1 MWYQNSWQQ
10 TQNKSQSTVYY
21 IYLSQIQTTTRTRTH
36 FEANPRKKLSFLA
49 ERSNI
54 FHMSSSADFYNIP
67 SSPSQSPRPGQ
78 KKGRRKREREK
89 VFWYQKKGAKGIVGL
104 IFLVG
109 LFFIFNGF
117 MVLRLQLDDEISGNK
132 DVSVR
137 NSSSISVSIKV
148 YFSLKLSCG

>member
-1 MWYQNSWQQ
+1 
-10 TQNKSQSTVYY
+10 
-21 IYLSQIQTTTRTRTH
+21 
-36 FEANPRKKLSFLA
+36 
-49 ERSNI
+49 
-54 FHMSSSADFYNIP
+54 
-67 SSPSQSPRPGQ
+67 
-78 KKGRRKREREK
+78 
-89 VFWYQKKGAKGIVGL
+89 
-104 IFLVG
+104 LVG